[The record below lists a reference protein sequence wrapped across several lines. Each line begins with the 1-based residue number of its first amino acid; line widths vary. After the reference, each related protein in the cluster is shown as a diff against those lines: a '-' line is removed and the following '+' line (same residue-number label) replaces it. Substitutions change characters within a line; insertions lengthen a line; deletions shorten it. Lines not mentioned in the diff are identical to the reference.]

1 MLFCRTHHNVHIPF
15 HFSSVVRP
23 TDMNQVD
30 HPVGL
35 SKVCSHICFM
45 NIGCFTFSLSFSNA
59 EQCRTID
66 MVARGHPGG
75 HRGRAQHLVWLRTAW
90 RRGQGRWELATM
102 MMIVVVGLMMIV
114 VNNKKSQ
121 TSEFHG
127 VAQNICSRNTWFFF
141 YLLPDLWR
149 SGKSLETINIL
160 MCFQPEIRLHA
171 KYI

>member
-1 MLFCRTHHNVHIPF
+1 MFTF
-15 HFSSVVRP
+15 HFTFP
-23 TDMNQVD
+23 Q
-30 HPVGL
+30 L
-35 SKVCSHICFM
+35 SGQLTWLWSTILLDSQKFCSHICFM
-45 NIGCFTFSLSFSNA
+45 NIGCFTFSLSLSNA